1 MWAPVMSINESA
13 PQISAIRAMILIAIC
28 AAGPRSPV
36 SCARSSA
43 LRFKLIDRFHSG
55 KDDSPMVLARGLV
68 LIVAHDEVFVIEGND
83 GSLFSDREGELLV
96 VIHSHHSHFE
106 CGSHVI
112 TMHPQLH
119 G

>member
-1 MWAPVMSINESA
+1 MLAPVMSINESA
-13 PQISAIRAMILIAIC
+13 PQISALRALILIAIR
-28 AAGPRSPV
+28 AAGPRSAG

-43 LRFKLIDRFHSG
+43 LRFKLIDRSPCG
-55 KDDSPMVLARGLV
+55 KHYRPMVVARSLV
-68 LIVAHDEVFVIEGND
+68 LIVTHDEVFGIEGDD